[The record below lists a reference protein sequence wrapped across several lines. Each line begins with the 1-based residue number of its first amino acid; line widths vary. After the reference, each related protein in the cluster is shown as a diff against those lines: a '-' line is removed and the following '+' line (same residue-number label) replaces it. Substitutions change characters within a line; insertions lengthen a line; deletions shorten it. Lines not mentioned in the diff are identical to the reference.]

1 MTTITAKPLTA
12 RPLTARPLTA
22 YRLGESTEGANPLVW
37 HAATPDSDGVMQA
50 QLIGSGT
57 PTFNVDAGLLLPDH
71 EGIYRTTSEDTPPWH
86 GARKVTNLLPQTNNM
101 LGSRWATSLNM
112 TVTLNSGGGPA
123 GQDSW
128 IYTPTVPTTNYY
140 GVHSPTS
147 HGATPAGRSVVF
159 SFYARSRT
167 GANTNI
173 TVFISATDNM
183 GTKSITTSWQRFSF
197 FGTLTSNGLPSI
209 RSLVGEVETADW
221 QLEDVSGQS
230 NQNPS
235 EFVEN
240 ASSTVAAGR
249 YYGYENGNTVSSNV
263 VTEAQGATLDPL
275 PSLYGAPAYTNSL
288 AYSNQLDNAA
298 WTKVIATVTANQA
311 IGLAGA
317 MDADE
322 VSFAGGYIYNTTNI
336 AGAAGQ
342 VVTCRIFVKAKN
354 TATKI
359 KVRIDRAGAA
369 QGNQTDY
376 DLNPTGYT
384 EIIHTATLDGGTGTP
399 VLRLDQPATGAGDA
413 VYYIANTETHAAR
426 TAAQV
431 RGSAPIITAASTVTT
446 TAITDVHDSGNWVD
460 TSGGLYCEVTLQVAQ
475 NILSTFLDVSGST
488 FRLNDGTNTVTAA
501 WVTNTAYQLG
511 IAWDAAAGT
520 MAINVDGTWSSNAT
534 YDGTLLAGALDIF
547 RSPAG
552 VGLMRNLKR
561 YSASNLAAAKALV
574 DGDMP

>member
-140 GVHSPTS
+140 GVYWPTS

-173 TVFISATDNM
+173 NVFISATDNM

-263 VTEAQGATLDPL
+263 VTEAQGSTLDPL
-275 PSLYGAPAYTNSL
+275 PSLYGAPAYTNS
-288 AYSNQLDNAA
+288 ATYSNDLTNAVWTASNVTVAKDANGLTGAPNTACTLTATAGNGTVIRNAITAASGTHTTQWHIKRKTGTGNIEITVDNGTT
-298 WTKVIATVTANQA
+298 WQDVTSLIDSSTFNECLEGLTVTNPQ
-311 IGLAGA
+311 IG
-317 MDADE
+317 
-322 VSFAGGYIYNTTNI
+322 IRI
-336 AGAAGQ
+336 
-342 VVTCRIFVKAKN
+342 VTS
-354 TATKI
+354 
-359 KVRIDRAGAA
+359 
-369 QGNQTDY
+369 
-376 DLNPTGYT
+376 
-384 EIIHTATLDGGTGTP
+384 
-399 VLRLDQPATGAGDA
+399 GDA
-413 VYYIANTETHAAR
+413 VYVGNAACHLSKSE
-426 TAAQV
+426 AAV
-431 RGSAPIITAASTVTT
+431 RGSSPILTVASTVTT

-488 FRLNDGTNTVTAA
+488 FRLNDGTNTATAA

-511 IAWDAAAGT
+511 IAWDASAGT
-520 MAINVDGTWSSNAT
+520 MAINVDGTWSSNVT

-552 VGLMRNLKR
+552 VGLIRNIKR
-561 YSASNLAAAKALV
+561 YKASNLAAAKALV

>member
-37 HAATPDSDGVMQA
+37 HAATPDSDGVMRA

-57 PTFNVDAGLLLPDH
+57 PSFTVDSGLLMK
-71 EGIYRTTSEDTPPWH
+71 TSDGGYIAIAANTPPWH
-86 GARKVTNLLPQTNNM
+86 GARWVDGVAYGTD
-101 LGSRWATSLNM
+101 GS
-112 TVTLNSGGGPA
+112 GDP
-123 GQDSW
+123 
-128 IYTPTVPTTNYY
+128 
-140 GVHSPTS
+140 
-147 HGATPAGRSVVF
+147 
-159 SFYARSRT
+159 
-167 GANTNI
+167 
-173 TVFISATDNM
+173 
-183 GTKSITTSWQRFSF
+183 
-197 FGTLTSNGLPSI
+197 
-209 RSLVGEVETADW
+209 
-221 QLEDVSGQS
+221 
-230 NQNPS
+230 
-235 EFVEN
+235 
-240 ASSTVAAGR
+240 
-249 YYGYENGNTVSSNV
+249 
-263 VTEAQGATLDPL
+263 LDPL

-561 YSASNLAAAKALV
+561 YSASDLAAAKALV

>member
-140 GVHSPTS
+140 GVYWPTS

-173 TVFISATDNM
+173 NVFISATDNM

-275 PSLYGAPAYTNSL
+275 PSLYGGPSYTNS
-288 AYSNQLDNAA
+288 ATYSNDLTNAVWTASNVTVAKDANGLTGAPNTACTLTATAGNGTVIRNAITAASGTHTTQWHIKRKTGTGNIEITVDNGTT
-298 WTKVIATVTANQA
+298 WQDVTSLIDSSTFNECLEGLTVTNPQ
-311 IGLAGA
+311 IG
-317 MDADE
+317 
-322 VSFAGGYIYNTTNI
+322 IRI
-336 AGAAGQ
+336 
-342 VVTCRIFVKAKN
+342 VTS
-354 TATKI
+354 
-359 KVRIDRAGAA
+359 
-369 QGNQTDY
+369 
-376 DLNPTGYT
+376 
-384 EIIHTATLDGGTGTP
+384 
-399 VLRLDQPATGAGDA
+399 GDA
-413 VYYIANTETHAAR
+413 VYVGNTACHLSKSEAQVKESSDIV
-426 TAAQV
+426 TAA
-431 RGSAPIITAASTVTT
+431 ATVTT
-446 TAITDVHDSGNWVD
+446 TAVTSTFDSDNWND
-460 TSGGLYCEVTLQVAQ
+460 AEGGLYLEISSQVAQ
-475 NILSTFLDVSGST
+475 NILSTFLTISGSN
-488 FRLNDGTNTVTAA
+488 FQLSDGTNTATKAWTAGTRHK
-501 WVTNTAYQLG
+501 VG
-511 IAWDAAAGT
+511 IIWNAAAGT
-520 MAINVDGTWSSNAT
+520 MKLNVDNSWSTAT
-534 YDGTLLAGALDIF
+534 TYNGTLLVGSLDLG
-547 RSPAG
+547 RSASG
-552 VGLMRNLKR
+552 VLK
-561 YSASNLAAAKALV
+561 ASNLRRWNGYSAAEAAINTL
-574 DGDMP
+574 MAA